1 MSINDTELYIPS
13 SNWSTEKEKIIK
25 EEKDKAWSGIPK
37 VASAMIQDQDPY
49 PSSYLSLADYQ
60 IPKTMTEVFSY
71 CRYFYKFDSLIGG
84 AINALSRFPVTD
96 ILFDDIKNLPENW
109 DAKEDSPI
117 LALYKEIFEELRIED
132 ELIRIGIDYWLYG
145 NCIIFGEFEDFSQ
158 DPSIPDMRWKRIF
171 RLDPAKVVID
181 IDPLTQEKTYKWQ
194 VPAKIKKIIKDK
206 KPKDK
211 YDEIPEVIKQAV
223 KENKLVVL
231 NSDNIYHFSREG
243 ESGDGSVWGTPVV
256 LNVMKQLAYR
266 NILRQAQ
273 EAIAREHMVPFR
285 IYYLEPTDRF
295 DPQVNW
301 GKVSRDFADQLQHA
315 ARDPNYKV
323 VSPVPVNMLAV
334 GGQGRALM
342 LTAEIEQLQSEILA
356 GMGVPREFVFGGVS
370 YSGASISLRT
380 LENQFITYR
389 LLLIDFMNNFMIKRM
404 AQVRGEWRSKEDDG
418 FLPTIKLAD
427 LKMQDDVQQKQLVIS
442 LNATNKISDEYLYG
456 MLGIDSDKMKKQL
469 QTELMER
476 LQLERAVNMFTNE
489 TQLMMQQQQM
499 QLQIKMQQQM
509 VKAGVAPDPNAPPE
523 EKSKS
528 SSGSDN
534 QKNKSNKPEEKKEKK
549 SNEKAAM
556 DALEEAG
563 YIDKEAISNV
573 FREIK
578 PLGIIENIQMT
589 KLAQTLSAMDPEYKE
604 YVLSKLSSE
613 MKFYLLEELEKIA
626 SNPFNTSNMAAN
638 TKVLQGMS
646 EADKIHATIHGNLG
660 QTSQE
665 LAEHNTESI
674 MQPLPTKKP
683 PRRDVSK

>member
-1 MSINDTELYIPS
+1 MSVNDNGIYIPTN
-13 SNWSTEKEKIIK
+13 NWENEREKIIK
-25 EEKDKAWSGIPK
+25 EEKGKAWAGIPK

-84 AINALSRFPVTD
+84 AINALARFPVTD

-109 DAKEDSPI
+109 DQKEDSPI
-117 LALYKEIFEELRIED
+117 LALYKEIFEDLRIED

-145 NCIIFGEFEDFSQ
+145 NCIIFGEFENFSQ

-211 YDEIPEVIKQAV
+211 YDEIPDVIKQAV

-301 GKVSRDFADQLQHA
+301 GKVSRDFADQLQQA

-389 LLLIDFMNNFMIKRM
+389 LLLVDFMNNFLVKRM
-404 AQVRGEWRSKEDDG
+404 AQVRMEWRSKEDDG

-427 LKMQDDVQQKQLVIS
+427 LKMQDDVQQKQLAIS
-442 LNATNKISDEYLYG
+442 LNATNKVSDEYLYG

-469 QTELMER
+469 QNEMVER
-476 LQLERAVNMFTNE
+476 LQMERMVNMFTNE

-499 QLQIKMQQQM
+499 QLQIKMQQAM

-523 EKSKS
+523 QKDKS
-528 SSGSDN
+528 SEPDDK
-534 QKNKSNKPEEKKEKK
+534 QKKPAAEKKGEKK

-573 FREIK
+573 FREVK
-578 PLGIIENIQMT
+578 PLGIVEDVEIT

-604 YVLSKLSSE
+604 YVLGKLSADVR
-613 MKFYLLEELEKIA
+613 FYLLDKLDKIA
-626 SNPFNTSNMAAN
+626 SNPFSTSSMAAN
-638 TKVLQGMS
+638 SKVLQGMS
-646 EADKIHATIHGNLG
+646 ESEKIHATIHGNLG
-660 QTSQE
+660 ETSEE
-665 LAEHNTESI
+665 LMEHNTESI